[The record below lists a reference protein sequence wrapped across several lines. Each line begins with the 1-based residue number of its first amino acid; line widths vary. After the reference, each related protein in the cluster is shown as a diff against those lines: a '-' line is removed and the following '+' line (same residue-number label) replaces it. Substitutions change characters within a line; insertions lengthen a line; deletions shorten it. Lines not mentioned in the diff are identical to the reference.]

1 MTKVALAVLSGIAA
15 FSGFAA
21 ASLWHARHRPD
32 TGPPLEVLAPSGA
45 VTDAYVGSQRCA
57 ACHREIFDRQ
67 SATRMAT
74 AMTTA
79 DDRTLLMSLSLP
91 AEFMDSANNVRYTVE
106 VREGRLSVEVR
117 RGQESLRIPVA
128 YAVGSGQRG
137 LTLLNEI
144 DEQTYEE
151 LRISY
156 YADIKNWD
164 LTPGQERSQPRT
176 LAEARGRPL
185 AKHSHLACLNCH
197 ATLLVQSRGAVDVN
211 RSQFGVGC
219 ERCHGPGLEHSEAA
233 ERGTGAP
240 MRPPSLDQATKL
252 ATMFRS
258 GHSPDSPQDELLAS
272 ISAVGDDRLLR
283 DLYVCGDCHG
293 RADIWMNLSDQILP
307 RSQTAALVSSACYRL
322 SEEKLRCT
330 DCHDPHGDIS
340 RNGDETRYVA
350 VCLKCHAP
358 NGHAD
363 AAISSDGRLG
373 PKSCPVDSRQRCVG
387 CHMPLRTPMYRATF
401 THHRIGIYTE
411 SYQEPSKGFQTK
423 EEHDVGSES
432 TQ

>member
-1 MTKVALAVLSGIAA
+1 MSKVAPLVLGGLAALSAVAA
-15 FSGFAA
+15 VG
-21 ASLWHARHRPD
+21 LWHVRHRSD
-32 TGPPLEVLAPSGA
+32 TDLLGEVLAPSGA
-45 VTDAYVGSQRCA
+45 VTDAYVGSRRCA

-67 SATRMAT
+67 STTRMAT

-91 AEFMDSANNVRYTVE
+91 AEFVDSANNVRYAVE
-106 VREGRLSVEVR
+106 VRDGRLSVEVQ
-117 RGQESLRIPVA
+117 RGHESLRIPVA

-144 DEQTYEE
+144 GEQAYEE
-151 LRISY
+151 LRVSY

-176 LAEARGRPL
+176 LAEARGRPV
-185 AKHSHLACLNCH
+185 AKHSDLACLNCH
-197 ATLLVQSRGAVDVN
+197 ATLLVQSRGVVDVN

-219 ERCHGPGLEHSEAA
+219 ERCHGPGREHSEAA
-233 ERGTGAP
+233 ERGTIAP
-240 MRPPSLDQATKL
+240 TCPPSLVQAIELAKL
-252 ATMFRS
+252 FRN
-258 GHSPDSPQDELLAS
+258 GHSPKSPQDELLAS
-272 ISAVGDDRLLR
+272 LAAVGDDRILR

-293 RADIWMNLSDQILP
+293 RADISMNLSEQMLP
-307 RSQTAALVSSACYRL
+307 RSQVAALVSSACYRL

-340 RNGDETRYVA
+340 RNGDERPYVA
-350 VCLKCHAP
+350 VCLKCHEPAANEAP
-358 NGHAD
+358 QVAD
-363 AAISSDGRLG
+363 RRVG
-373 PKSCPVDSRQRCVG
+373 PRSCPTNARQRCIG

-401 THHRIGIYTE
+401 THHRIGVYPE
-411 SYQEPSKGFQTK
+411 SYREPPDPAQPK
-423 EEHDVGSES
+423 ETHDVGSEP